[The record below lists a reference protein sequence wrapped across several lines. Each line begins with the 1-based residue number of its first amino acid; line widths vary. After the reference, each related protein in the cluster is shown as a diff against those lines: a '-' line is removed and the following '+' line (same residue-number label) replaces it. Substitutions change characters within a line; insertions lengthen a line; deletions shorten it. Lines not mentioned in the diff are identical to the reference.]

1 VRDMT
6 RRALLPWYNAF
17 SFLSTY
23 AEIDQWSPNKGTHVG
38 DNVLDQWLL
47 SRLQTLKA
55 RVAEEMESYRLY
67 NVVPKLFDFIEDLTN
82 WYIRL
87 NRQRFWGEDI
97 TADKIAAYSTLYTA
111 LYELCQVMAPFAPF
125 LAEHV
130 YRQLGALD
138 GGEATPASVHLCDY
152 PEAESQ
158 WVRPELEA
166 AVERM
171 QQVVLLGRQKREEV
185 KIGLRMPLRSLTVV
199 HRDPAVLAE
208 LERLEPYVLSELN
221 VQRVRYDTDEAAH
234 IEMVAR
240 PNFPVLG
247 KRLGDRMKAFAQAI
261 RSLDPEQVA
270 VLADTGAVEIDGET
284 FTDEEIEVRQQPR
297 PGTNT
302 VSNGRIA
309 VDLDTGLDDE
319 LVRGGY
325 AREIVNRL
333 QRRRKELG
341 LNVADRIAV
350 CYRGDQALTVAARE
364 HGDYIMRET
373 LALIFEQDDNL
384 QDGVAVTI
392 DSLSLAFTLSVMTG
406 EVET

>member
-1 VRDMT
+1 
-6 RRALLPWYNAF
+6 
-17 SFLSTY
+17 
-23 AEIDQWSPNKGTHVG
+23 
-38 DNVLDQWLL
+38 
-47 SRLQTLKA
+47 
-55 RVAEEMESYRLY
+55 
-67 NVVPKLFDFIEDLTN
+67 
-82 WYIRL
+82 
-87 NRQRFWGEDI
+87 
-97 TADKIAAYSTLYTA
+97 
-111 LYELCQVMAPFAPF
+111 MAPFAPF